1 MQRKFIAIL
10 LTITFLSGCMSNAVK
25 ESNEPEFF
33 GEVIKGNKTIEDF
46 MLLTSENDTYNF
58 KNRTEGK
65 VVVIAFLFTNCYDI
79 CPVVTYNMRMMQESF
94 NQTVLDSVE
103 FITITV
109 DPWRDNVTTL
119 HEWKTR
125 TKSNWTHLTVNDT
138 ESDSNEMKTLNAV
151 WANFDVG
158 FKIEE
163 NQSSTTSGRHHP
175 GDYNVNH
182 STGTILVDHLGNQR
196 VWWGDFDWIV
206 DLVTADVI
214 TLVNN
219 MPENK

>member
-1 MQRKFIAIL
+1 
-10 LTITFLSGCMSNAVK
+10 MSNAVK
-25 ESNEPEFF
+25 ESNEQEFF

-119 HEWKTR
+119 HEWKPER
-125 TKSNWTHLTVNDT
+125 
-138 ESDSNEMKTLNAV
+138 
-151 WANFDVG
+151 
-158 FKIEE
+158 
-163 NQSSTTSGRHHP
+163 NQIGPT
-175 GDYNVNH
+175 
-182 STGTILVDHLGNQR
+182 
-196 VWWGDFDWIV
+196 
-206 DLVTADVI
+206 
-214 TLVNN
+214 
-219 MPENK
+219 

>member
-1 MQRKFIAIL
+1 MRRKFIAML

-25 ESNEPEFF
+25 ESNEQEFF

-138 ESDSNEMKTLNAV
+138 ESDSDEMKTLNAV
-151 WANFDVG
+151 WANFD
-158 FKIEE
+158 
-163 NQSSTTSGRHHP
+163 
-175 GDYNVNH
+175 
-182 STGTILVDHLGNQR
+182 
-196 VWWGDFDWIV
+196 
-206 DLVTADVI
+206 
-214 TLVNN
+214 
-219 MPENK
+219 